1 MALLAALWPVSCC
14 TSLTSS
20 VSSSGPLG
28 GLVGGANG
36 KAGEVPKVC
45 PEEEAG
51 RLCQGS
57 RWVCPGAFAA
67 LSGASAVCR
76 SPTASPRHHSSQ
88 FSPRAP
94 FPTVLPGGCPACD
107 TRALQKALL
116 CLERLYAALPTPKGT
131 SFNVSRTL
139 LEDAADAGA
148 LAIALKV
155 TYPKGWDLV
164 LPVE

>member
-1 MALLAALWPVSCC
+1 M
-14 TSLTSS
+14 
-20 VSSSGPLG
+20 GPT
-28 GLVGGANG
+28 
-36 KAGEVPKVC
+36 
-45 PEEEAG
+45 G
-51 RLCQGS
+51 RQ
-57 RWVCPGAFAA
+57 V
-67 LSGASAVCR
+67 R
-76 SPTASPRHHSSQ
+76 SPKFAQRRRQ
-88 FSPRAP
+88 GGCARAP
-94 FPTVLPGGCPACD
+94 VLPGGCPACD

-116 CLERLYAALPTPKGT
+116 CLERLYAALPSPKGT